1 MESFTINVYTES
13 GEHRA
18 CGRISSIERRG
29 NGWIRCRFAAIRKE
43 RFLVRV
49 EDNMASACGCISL
62 RRTRFRMTGFV
73 VPWPSPLAPALNAS
87 SATGWRRYDQR
98 PRRQDAHG
106 AGPGHPPTRVT
117 WKTAEILIE
126 MLEAGGVRCIGDHF
140 HECLAT
146 IIDCHCAIPELVE
159 SAIAAHELCCAVL
172 ENGEAP
178 RRVYAALAAQLESVM
193 RLAQVTRIA
202 AETAAVQ

>member
-1 MESFTINVYTES
+1 MTTMESFTINVYTES

-98 PRRQDAHG
+98 PRHQDAHG

-126 MLEAGGVRCIGDHF
+126 MLEAGRRALHRRSLPRVPGHDHR
-140 HECLAT
+140 LPLRDSGAGRKR
-146 IIDCHCAIPELVE
+146 DC
-159 SAIAAHELCCAVL
+159 
-172 ENGEAP
+172 
-178 RRVYAALAAQLESVM
+178 R
-193 RLAQVTRIA
+193 
-202 AETAAVQ
+202 